1 MSFCWFTS
9 FIGYPN
15 FFDARGR
22 GADLARA
29 FVTFGDAANAGTSYA
44 DSKKLFPD
52 LDSAQVETKKAAFQ
66 EFGLL
71 YVVPR
76 SNTLTLTPLGQHVLA
91 LCKDRK
97 RVEKNR
103 RPILLTLACG
113 LARYQFNNPLPV
125 GGNRKEMRKR
135 AASSDVL
142 PYLACFYLLHML
154 DGVLAV
160 SELRGAVFGLQRMAE
175 LHSLVESIRSMRS
188 SGTPFVDIPGLP
200 VGSRTAD
207 NLKIYFASHLSLDN
221 EIMKLSES
229 KLLYGGSE
237 QGYELTQLGYE
248 ITKTVLD
255 TEWPGWRSKRSII
268 PKGLKFDGVED
279 YFNNGVGQV
288 HPELIERDLKLA
300 AQLSKQVRHLALE
313 VEELEGLKGLPH
325 REYKEGGQ
333 RLVEHQQ
340 LENTR
345 NPALVR
351 DAKKAFKKKHGKL
364 FCEACAFDFEKRYG
378 KRGKGY
384 IEAHHRTPISEMSD
398 VVTLKIQDLAMVC
411 SNCHRMLHRY
421 RSGWITVEELKEL
434 VASTTRT

>member
-15 FFDARGR
+15 FFKTKGR

-29 FVTFGDAANAGTSYA
+29 FVTLGDAANAGTSYA

-71 YVVPR
+71 HVVPR
-76 SNTLTLTPLGQHVLA
+76 SNTLTLTPLGQQMLA
-91 LCKDRK
+91 LYKDRK

-103 RPILLTLACG
+103 RPMLLGLARG

-125 GGNRKEMRKR
+125 GGNREEMRKR

-142 PYLACFYLLHML
+142 PYLACFYLLHKL
-154 DGVLAV
+154 DGMLAV
-160 SELRGAVFGLQRMAE
+160 SELRGAVFGLQRMAN
-175 LHSLVESIRSMRS
+175 LRSLVESIRSKRS
-188 SGTPFVDIPGLP
+188 TGTPFDDIPGLP
-200 VGSRTAD
+200 AKAGTAN

-221 EIMKLSES
+221 EIMNLSES
-229 KLLYGGSE
+229 NPLYGGRG
-237 QGYELTQLGYE
+237 QVYELTQLGYE
-248 ITKTVLD
+248 ITKSILD
-255 TEWPGWRSKRSII
+255 TEWPAWRSKSSTI
-268 PKGLKFDGVED
+268 PKARKFEGVED

-288 HPELIERDLKLA
+288 RPELIERDIKLA

-313 VEELEGLKGLPH
+313 DEELEGLKELPR

-333 RLVEHQQ
+333 RLVEHRQ
-340 LENTR
+340 LEKTR

-351 DAKKAFKKKHGKL
+351 DAKKAFKKKHGRL
-364 FCEACAFDFEKRYG
+364 FCEACAFDFENRYG

-384 IEAHHRTPISEMSD
+384 IEAHHRKPISEMSD
-398 VVTLKIQDLAMVC
+398 VVILKIEDLAMVC

-421 RSGWITVEELKEL
+421 RSGWITVEELKVL
-434 VASTTRT
+434 VTQ